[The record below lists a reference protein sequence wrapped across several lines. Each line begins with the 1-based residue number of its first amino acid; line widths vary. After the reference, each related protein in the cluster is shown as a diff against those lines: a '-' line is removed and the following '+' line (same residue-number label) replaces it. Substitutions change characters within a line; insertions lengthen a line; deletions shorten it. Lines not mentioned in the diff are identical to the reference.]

1 MMREH
6 EKIFKENRKA
16 LLEERKLLKSN
27 LNDNMEKLANIEEA
41 KKFYLE
47 EEKRKNIK

>member
-1 MMREH
+1 MK
-6 EKIFKENRKA
+6 KIFKENRKA

-27 LNDNMEKLANIEEA
+27 LNDNMEKFANIEEA